1 MINTIKI
8 YNELSQTM
16 DATAAKKIAEVIGLV
31 YEELQN
37 AVTKV
42 EFNELKEVVKDLAE
56 AQKRTETKVEELAEA
71 QKRTE
76 AKLEELVEA
85 QQKTE
90 VEIKTLTITV
100 KNIQKEL
107 GGISNTIGYELEDK
121 SYSLFPQVLKEDFNI
136 HIKGDIERKFIMY
149 PSGKDDEINIY
160 GKGTLAGEEVYI
172 IGESKAQIGKSDVK
186 DFIKLL
192 KRVTDHLKKKIIPI
206 ILCYSIHPRVE
217 KFIGEEHPEIKIYR
231 SYELSRRVQKSPRL

>member
-16 DATAAKKIAEVIGLV
+16 DASAAKKIAEVIGLV

-76 AKLEELVEA
+76 E
-85 QQKTE
+85 
-90 VEIKTLTITV
+90 EIKTLVVTV

-121 SYSLFPQVLKEDFNI
+121 SYSIFPQVLKEDFNI

-160 GKGTLAGEEVYI
+160 GEGTLAGEEVYI
-172 IGESKAQIGKSDVK
+172 IGESKAQIGKNDVK
-186 DFIKLL
+186 DFIKLV

-217 KFIGEEHPEIKIYR
+217 KFIMEVYPEIKVYR
-231 SYELSRRVQKSPRL
+231 SYELLRRTQKLSRL